1 MDSRLA
7 IKYTPNIFLISV
19 YDSAL
24 LQQDIC
30 CVKVCVCVCVL
41 KNWKQLFL
49 SKLFLYLLG
58 KGYSIYFLFLTY
70 VFTRYL
76 QNIDEKKIWNH
87 EIPTKKKFQI
97 HKKKIETHKTPRRK
111 DFGPTKYPR
120 EKIRRDGTRPTRPT
134 MARDPWKLGHSC

>member
-120 EKIRRDGTRPTRPT
+120 EKIRHT
-134 MARDPWKLGHSC
+134 MAQGPQDPRWHKTHGI